1 MDHSQLVDLCR
12 QQAALQQK
20 LLANSSPHGQV
31 VRNTGD
37 NDAFPSQQGR
47 KAPAYV
53 PPHRRAGQQPLQ
65 EGNLQIFVELPTR
78 LKRTLVLFVKHSTL
92 VKEVKRMVETKSDGI
107 LPASRMRLSY
117 KGGNHLSYDEL
128 PIKVSQYPC
137 LLSHLA
143 LMIDKECIYFLGRL
157 H

>member
-20 LLANSSPHGQV
+20 LLANSSPHGQD

-37 NDAFPSQQGR
+37 NDAFPSQQCR

-65 EGNLQIFVELPTR
+65 AGDIQIFVELPTR

-117 KGGNHLSYDEL
+117 KGGNHLSCDEL
-128 PIKVSQYPC
+128 PIKVSQGDTLVCSPTW
-137 LLSHLA
+137 
-143 LMIDKECIYFLGRL
+143 R
-157 H
+157 